1 MKKILLVL
9 QFLSISFIISAQELQ
24 INSLDSTIETKINS
38 ITPQAVKNTVPFTG
52 LSLVYIP
59 DTKTS
64 GAYNIGENVQSITDK
79 RDVLSF
85 YINAYETCYQLWYT
99 TRLQAETEFGYTFQ
113 NPGQEGAGG
122 RRGHTPTDKSKYQP
136 VTTIN
141 WRDAI
146 VWCNALSEIEGREP
160 CYTYENTVLRDSTNA
175 SSIDLC
181 VCNYKANGYRLP
193 TETEWEYAARKTSVG
208 FQRGDLVSGAVDS
221 LGMSD
226 NNAPEINYCWNET
239 NSSRTAN
246 VGTTGSI
253 FGAASEPGSGKANAM
268 GLFDMS
274 GNVLEFC
281 NDWYE
286 EYYSSALLA
295 DDTKS
300 SEYYDGPKYGSSRVA
315 RGGSWSIFACYC
327 YCGDRY
333 AFDPDEA
340 YNYTGFRFCTSS
352 K

>member
-1 MKKILLVL
+1 MKKILFIV
-9 QFLSISFIISAQELQ
+9 QIFTITSFMFAQNLQ
-24 INSLDSTIETKINS
+24 INSLDSSIETKINS
-38 ITPQAVKNTVPFTG
+38 ITPQVVKDSAPFTG
-52 LSLVYIP
+52 ISLVYIP
-59 DTKTS
+59 GTDTS

-79 RDVLSF
+79 REVLPF

-99 TRLQAETEFGYTFQ
+99 TRLQAETEFGYIFQ

-122 RRGHTPTDKSKYQP
+122 RRGRAPTDKSKYKP

-160 CYTYENTVLRDSTNA
+160 CYTYKDTVLRDSTNA
-175 SSIDLC
+175 ASIDLC
-181 VCNYKANGYRLP
+181 KCNYKANGYRLP
-193 TETEWEYAARKTSVG
+193 TETEWEYAARKTSEG
-208 FQRGDLVSGAVDS
+208 FQNGNLVSGAVDD

-226 NNAPEINYCWNET
+226 FDAPEVDYCWNEI
-239 NSSRTAN
+239 NSSGTAN
-246 VGTTGSI
+246 VGTSGSI
-253 FGAASEPGSGKANAM
+253 FGAKSEPGSGKANAM

-286 EYYSSALLA
+286 PYYSSVIL
-295 DDTKS
+295 DNNTTS
-300 SEYYDGPKYGSSRVA
+300 YYYDGPEYGSNRVA
-315 RGGSWSIFACYC
+315 RGGSWSIFAAYC

-340 YNYTGFRFCTSS
+340 YNYTGFRFCRTE
-352 K
+352 